1 MRNLKLFERFKST
14 QVHAFT
20 TQDSPSTSSNGSPR
34 IMKFLGHPKSSSKS
48 KSRSLLPHG
57 FPTTDLL
64 EPPLDSYLKPIDLVE
79 SLSNLYRRIE
89 SSSESETYMLYLEQ
103 YAVLRSLGDAKLL
116 RRCLLN
122 ARRHAIDVPCKVV
135 LSAWLRFFRREY
147 ELVGVESMDCNGLA
161 TECPKT
167 SLTHGCDLNVD
178 DEGCECSTVC
188 EDEFRSDDIKFSR
201 ADEFSGL
208 DEVSD
213 ISFCVGSEKAKCVRS
228 RIAALS
234 RPFETML
241 YGSFVESRTSEID
254 FSENGISIE
263 AMVALNIYS
272 RIKRVDLFRVET
284 VFQLLQLASKF
295 CCDDLKSECEARLAA
310 SVTNLDKAL
319 TFVEYALEE
328 RTTLLLSACLQVFLR
343 ELPQSLHNPKVMRF
357 FCSSEVKE
365 QLAFLGSECLFLLY
379 YFLSQVGMEEKLTTE
394 PMLILLERTREFAR
408 TNWQKA
414 LSLHQ
419 MGCVLF
425 ERKDYKAAQFH
436 FRLASSLGHVYS
448 LAGVSRTE
456 YKQGKRYSAY
466 KLMNFLISNHKPH
479 GWMYQERSLY
489 NVGVEKLKDLA
500 TATEL
505 DPTLTFPYKYR
516 AVMKFEQKQI
526 KEAFEEIDRLVQFKL
541 SPECLELRAWLFLAT
556 GDRERCLRD
565 LRAVLS
571 LEPNYVVF
579 GGKMRDDLVEALTA
593 QCIEVESEADCWV
606 RLFDRW
612 SAVDDIGSLAVVH
625 QMLQNDPSKNFL
637 RFRQSLLL
645 LRLNCQGAAM
655 RCLRMAWNLATSE
668 AERLVYEGWLLYD
681 MGYVEETLTK
691 AEEAISIQRSFEA
704 FFLKAYALADKNL
717 DADEVSCVVQVLEE
731 ALKCPSD
738 GLRKGQALNNLG
750 SIFIDL
756 GMLDQAETA
765 YKNAIEIKHTRA
777 HQGLA
782 RVYFLKNQR
791 KEACEEMTKL
801 IEKACSKAA
810 AYEKRSEYCEREKA
824 KEDLDMATTLDPLRT
839 YPYRYR
845 AAVLMDD
852 QRETEAVEEL
862 SKAIAFRPELQ
873 TLHLRAAFHEATG
886 NLSLATQDCEAA
898 LCLDPN
904 HTETLH
910 LYSRSKDQASSIDN
924 TNFGLD

>member
-1 MRNLKLFERFKST
+1 M
-14 QVHAFT
+14 
-20 TQDSPSTSSNGSPR
+20 
-34 IMKFLGHPKSSSKS
+34 MKFLGHPKS

-89 SSSESETYMLYLEQ
+89 SSSESEASMLYLEQ

-135 LSAWLRFFRREY
+135 FSAWLRFFRREH

-161 TECPKT
+161 SECPKT

-188 EDEFRSDDIKFSR
+188 EDEFGSDDVKISK

-234 RPFETML
+234 RPFEAML
-241 YGSFVESRTSEID
+241 YGSFVESTTSEID

-263 AMVALNIYS
+263 AMLALNIYS

-284 VFQLLQLASKF
+284 VFELLQLASKF

-310 SVTNLDKAL
+310 SVTDLDKAL

-357 FCSSEVKE
+357 FCSSEAKE
-365 QLAFLGSECLFLLY
+365 QLAFLGSECVFLLY
-379 YFLSQVGMEEKLTTE
+379 YFLSQVGMEEKLTTDT
-394 PMLILLERTREFAR
+394 MLILLERTREFAR

-466 KLMNFLISNHKPH
+466 RLMNFLISNHKPH

-505 DPTLTFPYKYR
+505 DPTLSFPYKYR

-526 KEAFEEIDRLVQFKL
+526 KEAFQEIDRLIQFKL
-541 SPECLELRAWLFLAT
+541 SPECLELRAWLYLAT
-556 GDRERCLRD
+556 GDRESCLRD

-612 SAVDDIGSLAVVH
+612 SAVDDVASLAVVH

-645 LRLNCQGAAM
+645 LR
-655 RCLRMAWNLATSE
+655 
-668 AERLVYEGWLLYD
+668 
-681 MGYVEETLTK
+681 
-691 AEEAISIQRSFEA
+691 
-704 FFLKAYALADKNL
+704 
-717 DADEVSCVVQVLEE
+717 
-731 ALKCPSD
+731 
-738 GLRKGQALNNLG
+738 
-750 SIFIDL
+750 
-756 GMLDQAETA
+756 
-765 YKNAIEIKHTRA
+765 
-777 HQGLA
+777 
-782 RVYFLKNQR
+782 
-791 KEACEEMTKL
+791 
-801 IEKACSKAA
+801 
-810 AYEKRSEYCEREKA
+810 
-824 KEDLDMATTLDPLRT
+824 
-839 YPYRYR
+839 
-845 AAVLMDD
+845 
-852 QRETEAVEEL
+852 
-862 SKAIAFRPELQ
+862 
-873 TLHLRAAFHEATG
+873 
-886 NLSLATQDCEAA
+886 
-898 LCLDPN
+898 
-904 HTETLH
+904 
-910 LYSRSKDQASSIDN
+910 
-924 TNFGLD
+924 

>member
-14 QVHAFT
+14 QIHAFT
-20 TQDSPSTSSNGSPR
+20 SSSQDSPSTSTTNGSSPR
-34 IMKFLGHPKSSSKS
+34 LNFLRHHPKSTSKS
-48 KSRSLLPHG
+48 FSRSLLPHG

-89 SSSESETYMLYLEQ
+89 SSSENTSMLYLEQ
-103 YAVLRSLGDAKLL
+103 YTVLCSLGDAKLL
-116 RRCLLN
+116 RKCLLN
-122 ARRHAIDVPCKVV
+122 ARRYAVDVPCKVV
-135 LSAWLRFFRREY
+135 LSAWLRFERREH
-147 ELVGVESMDCNGLA
+147 ELVGVESMDCNGFA
-161 TECPKT
+161 IECPKS
-167 SLTHGCDLNVD
+167 SLCRGCDLNLVN
-178 DEGCECSTVC
+178 ERCNCCEE
-188 EDEFRSDDIKFSR
+188 EDEIK
-201 ADEFSGL
+201 AVDEFSGL
-208 DEVSD
+208 DEDSD
-213 ISFCVGSEKAKCVRS
+213 FSFCVGLEKAKCVRS

-234 RPFETML
+234 RPFEAML
-241 YGSFVESRTSEID
+241 YGSFKESRASEVD
-254 FSENGISIE
+254 FSENGVSVE

-272 RIKRVDLFRVET
+272 RLKRVDLFRVET
-284 VFQLLQLASKF
+284 VFELLGLASKF
-295 CCDDLKSECEARLAA
+295 CCDELKSACESRLAS
-310 SVTNLDKAL
+310 SVTDLDKAL

-328 RTTLLLSACLQVFLR
+328 RTELLLSACLQVFLR
-343 ELPQSLHNPKVMRF
+343 ELPQSLHNNRVMRF
-357 FCSSEVKE
+357 FCSSEAKE
-365 QLAFLGSECLFLLY
+365 GLAFLGSECLFMLY
-379 YFLSQVGMEEKLTTE
+379 YFLSQVGMEERLTTE
-394 PMLILLERTREFAR
+394 VMLVLLERTREFAH

-414 LSLHQ
+414 VALHQ

-466 KLMNFLISNHKPH
+466 KLMNYLISKHKPH

-489 NVGVEKLKDLA
+489 NVGEAEKVKDLE

-516 AVMKFEQKQI
+516 AVMKFERKQV
-526 KEAFEEIDRLVQFKL
+526 KEAFEEVDRVIQFKL
-541 SPECLELRAWLFLAT
+541 TPDVLELRAWLFLAV
-556 GDRERCLRD
+556 GDRESCLRD
-565 LRAVLS
+565 IRAVLS
-571 LEPNYVVF
+571 LEPKYVVF
-579 GGKMRDDLVEALTA
+579 GGRMRDDLVEALTT
-593 QCIEVESEADCWV
+593 QCSEVDCWV
-606 RLFDRW
+606 KLYGRW
-612 SAVDDIGSLAVVH
+612 SAVDDVGSLGVVH

-637 RFRQSLLL
+637 RFRQSLFL

-655 RCLRMAWNLATSE
+655 RCLRMALNMAASE

-681 MGYVEETLTK
+681 MSYVDEALAK
-691 AEEAISIQRSFEA
+691 AEKAISIQRSFEA
-704 FFLKAYALADKNL
+704 FFLKAYVLADKNL
-717 DADEVSCVVQVLEE
+717 DPDESSCVAQVLEE

-750 SIFIDL
+750 SVYIDC

-765 YKNAIEIKHTRA
+765 YKNALEIKHTRA

-801 IEKACSKAA
+801 IEKAFSKAA

-852 QRETEAVEEL
+852 QREAEAVEEL

-886 NLSLATQDCEAA
+886 KLSLAAQDCEAA

-924 TNFGLD
+924 TIVGFD

>member
-14 QVHAFT
+14 QIHAFNSH
-20 TQDSPSTSSNGSPR
+20 DSPSTSSNNGTPR
-34 IMKFLGHPKSSSKS
+34 MKFLGNPKSSSKPI
-48 KSRSLLPHG
+48 SRSLLPYG
-57 FPTTDLL
+57 FPTTELL

-89 SSSESETYMLYLEQ
+89 SSSESETSMLYLEQ
-103 YAVLRSLGDAKLL
+103 YTVLRSLGDAKLL

-135 LSAWLRFFRREY
+135 LSAWLRYERREH
-147 ELVGVESMDCNGLA
+147 ELVGVESMDCNGFA
-161 TECPKT
+161 IECPKT
-167 SLTHGCDLNVD
+167 SLTHGCGLNLVN
-178 DEGCECSTVC
+178 EHCKCE
-188 EDEFRSDDIKFSR
+188 EDFGSDDIRISR
-201 ADEFSGL
+201 ADDEFSGL
-208 DEVSD
+208 EEDSD
-213 ISFCVGSEKAKCVRS
+213 FSFCIGSEKVKCVRS

-234 RPFETML
+234 RPFEAML

-254 FSENGISIE
+254 FSKNGVSIE
-263 AMVALNIYS
+263 AMLALNIYS

-284 VFQLLQLASKF
+284 VFELLGLAIKF
-295 CCDDLKSECEARLAA
+295 CCDDLKSACESRLAS
-310 SVTNLDKAL
+310 SVTDIDKAL

-328 RTTLLLSACLQVFLR
+328 HTKLLLSACLQVFLR
-343 ELPQSLHNPKVMRF
+343 ELPQSLYNPKVMRF
-357 FCSSEVKE
+357 FCSSEAKE

-379 YFLSQVGMEEKLTTE
+379 YFLSQAGMEEKLTTE

-408 TNWQKA
+408 ANWQKA
-414 LSLHQ
+414 VCLHQ

-436 FRLASSLGHVYS
+436 FRLASSLGHDYS

-466 KLMNFLISNHKPH
+466 KLMTYLISNHKPH

-489 NVGVEKLKDLA
+489 NLGVEKLKDLA

-505 DPTLTFPYKYR
+505 DPTLAFPYKYR
-516 AVMKFEQKQI
+516 AVGKFEQKQT
-526 KEAFEEIDRLVQFKL
+526 KEAFEEVDRLIQFKL
-541 SPECLELRAWLFLAT
+541 TPDCLELRAWLFLAI
-556 GDRERCLRD
+556 GDRESCLRD
-565 LRAVLS
+565 LRAVLC
-571 LEPNYVVF
+571 LEPNYVLF
-579 GGKMRDDLVEALTA
+579 GGKMRDDLAKALTV

-606 RLFDRW
+606 RLYERW
-612 SAVDDIGSLAVVH
+612 SAVDDVGSLAVVH

-655 RCLRMAWNLATSE
+655 RCLRMAWNLASSE

-681 MGYVEETLTK
+681 MGHVDEALTK
-691 AEEAISIQRSFEA
+691 SEKAISIQRSFEA
-704 FFLKAYALADKNL
+704 FFLKAYVIADKNL
-717 DADEVSCVVQVLEE
+717 DTDETSCVVQVLEE
-731 ALKCPSD
+731 ALKCASD

-750 SIFIDL
+750 SIYIDC
-756 GMLDQAETA
+756 GMLDEAEAA
-765 YKNAIEIKHTRA
+765 YKNALEIKHTRA

-801 IEKACSKAA
+801 IEKACVKAA

-886 NLSLATQDCEAA
+886 KLSLAAQDCEAA

-924 TNFGLD
+924 TVLDLDF

>member
-14 QVHAFT
+14 QIHAFNS
-20 TQDSPSTSSNGSPR
+20 QDSPSTSNNGSPR
-34 IMKFLGHPKSSSKS
+34 MKFLGNPKSCSKS
-48 KSRSLLPHG
+48 ISRSLLPHG
-57 FPTTDLL
+57 FPTTELL

-89 SSSESETYMLYLEQ
+89 SSSESETSMLYLEQ
-103 YAVLRSLGDAKLL
+103 YTVLRSLGDGKLL

-135 LSAWLRFFRREY
+135 LSAWLRFERREH
-147 ELVGVESMDCNGLA
+147 ELVGVDSMDCNGFA
-161 TECPKT
+161 IECPKT
-167 SLTHGCDLNVD
+167 CLSHGYDLNLVN
-178 DEGCECSTVC
+178 EHCKCSTLC
-188 EDEFRSDDIKFSR
+188 EEEFGGDDTKISR

-213 ISFCVGSEKAKCVRS
+213 FSFCVGSEKAKCVRS
-228 RIAALS
+228 QIAALS
-234 RPFETML
+234 RPFEAML
-241 YGSFVESRTSEID
+241 YGSFLESRTSEID
-254 FSENGISIE
+254 FTENGISIE
-263 AMVALNIYS
+263 AMLALNIYS
-272 RIKRVDLFRVET
+272 RIKRVDLFRIET
-284 VFQLLQLASKF
+284 VFELLRLASKF
-295 CCDDLKSECEARLAA
+295 CCDDLKSACESRLA
-310 SVTNLDKAL
+310 SSITDIDKAL

-328 RTTLLLSACLQVFLR
+328 RTKLILSACLQVFLR
-343 ELPQSLHNPKVMRF
+343 ELPQSLHNSKVMRF
-357 FCSSEVKE
+357 FCSSEAKA

-414 LSLHQ
+414 VSLHQ

-425 ERKDYKAAQFH
+425 ERKDYKVAQFH

-456 YKQGKRYSAY
+456 YKQGQRYSAY
-466 KLMNFLISNHKPH
+466 KLMTYLISNHKPH

-489 NVGVEKLKDLA
+489 NIGVEKLKDLA

-526 KEAFEEIDRLVQFKL
+526 KEAFEEVDRLIQFKL
-541 SPECLELRAWLFLAT
+541 TPACLELRAWLFLAI
-556 GDRERCLRD
+556 GDRESCLRD
-565 LRAVLS
+565 VRAVLC

-579 GGKMRDDLVEALTA
+579 GGRMRDDLVEALTR
-593 QCIEVESEADCWV
+593 QCTEVESEADCWV
-606 RLFDRW
+606 RLYERW
-612 SAVDDIGSLAVVH
+612 SAVDDVGSLGVVH

-655 RCLRMAWNLATSE
+655 RCLRMAWNLAASE
-668 AERLVYEGWLLYD
+668 TERLVYQGWLLYD
-681 MGYVEETLTK
+681 MGYVDEALTK
-691 AEEAISIQRSFEA
+691 AEKAISIQRSFEA
-704 FFLKAYALADKNL
+704 FFLKAYVLADKNL
-717 DADEVSCVVQVLEE
+717 DPDETSCVVQVLEE

-750 SIFIDL
+750 SIYIDC
-756 GMLDQAETA
+756 GKLDKAETA
-765 YKNAIEIKHTRA
+765 YKSALEIKHTRA

-801 IEKACSKAA
+801 IEKAFSKAA

-824 KEDLDMATTLDPLRT
+824 KEDLDMSSKLDPLRT

-886 NLSLATQDCEAA
+886 KLSLAAQDCEAA

-904 HTETLH
+904 HTETLN

-924 TNFGLD
+924 TIIGLD

>member
-14 QVHAFT
+14 QIHAFT
-20 TQDSPSTSSNGSPR
+20 SSQDSPSTSTNGSSSSSSPR
-34 IMKFLGHPKSSSKS
+34 MNFLRHPKSTSKS
-48 KSRSLLPHG
+48 FSRSLLPHG

-64 EPPLDSYLKPIDLVE
+64 EPPLDSNLKPIDLVE

-89 SSSESETYMLYLEQ
+89 SSSESETSMLYLEQ
-103 YAVLRSLGDAKLL
+103 YTVLRSLGDAKLL

-122 ARRHAIDVPCKVV
+122 ARRHAVDVPCKVV
-135 LSAWLRFFRREY
+135 LSAWLRFERREH
-147 ELVGVESMDCNGLA
+147 ELVGVESMDCNGFA
-161 TECPKT
+161 IECPKS
-167 SLTHGCDLNVD
+167 SLSRGCDLNLVN
-178 DEGCECSTVC
+178 EHCKCCE
-188 EDEFRSDDIKFSR
+188 EEEIKVSI

-208 DEVSD
+208 DEESD
-213 ISFCVGSEKAKCVRS
+213 FTFCVGLEKAKCVRS
-228 RIAALS
+228 RIASLS
-234 RPFETML
+234 RPFEAML
-241 YGSFVESRTSEID
+241 YGSFIESRASEID
-254 FSENGISIE
+254 FSENGISVE

-272 RIKRVDLFRVET
+272 RLKRVDLFRVET
-284 VFQLLQLASKF
+284 VFELLGLATKF
-295 CCDDLKSECEARLAA
+295 CCDDLKSACESRLA
-310 SVTNLDKAL
+310 SSITDLDKAL
-319 TFVEYALEE
+319 TFVDYALEE
-328 RTTLLLSACLQVFLR
+328 RAELLLSACLQVFLR
-343 ELPQSLHNPKVMRF
+343 ELPQSLHSSKVMRL
-357 FCSSEVKE
+357 FCSSEAKE
-365 QLAFLGSECLFLLY
+365 GLSFLGSECLFTLY
-379 YFLSQVGMEEKLTTE
+379 YFLSQVGMEERLPTE
-394 PMLILLERTREFAR
+394 AMLVLLERTREFAR
-408 TNWQKA
+408 ANWQKA
-414 LSLHQ
+414 VALHQ

-448 LAGVSRTE
+448 LAGVARTE
-456 YKQGKRYSAY
+456 YKQGKSHSAF
-466 KLMNFLISNHKPH
+466 KLMNYLISKHKPR

-489 NVGVEKLKDLA
+489 NVGDDEKLKDLA

-516 AVMKFEQKQI
+516 AVMKFERKQV
-526 KEAFEEIDRLVQFKL
+526 KEAFEEVDRLIQFKL
-541 SPECLELRAWLFLAT
+541 TPDCLELRAWLFLAV
-556 GDRERCLRD
+556 GDKESCLRD
-565 LRAVLS
+565 IRAVLT
-571 LEPNYVVF
+571 LEPKYVVF
-579 GGKMRDDLVEALTA
+579 GGRMRGDLVEALTA
-593 QCIEVESEADCWV
+593 QCSEVDCWV
-606 RLFDRW
+606 KLYDRW
-612 SAVDDIGSLAVVH
+612 SAVDDVGSLGVVH

-655 RCLRMAWNLATSE
+655 RCLRMAWNLAASE

-681 MGYVEETLTK
+681 MSYVDEALAK
-691 AEEAISIQRSFEA
+691 AEKAISIQRSFEA
-704 FFLKAYALADKNL
+704 FFLKAYVLAEKNL
-717 DADEVSCVVQVLEE
+717 DPDESSCVAQVLEE

-750 SIFIDL
+750 SIYIDCS
-756 GMLDQAETA
+756 MLDQAETA
-765 YKNAIEIKHTRA
+765 YKNALEIKHTRA

-801 IEKACSKAA
+801 INKAFSKAA

-886 NLSLATQDCEAA
+886 KLSLAAQDCEAA

-924 TNFGLD
+924 TIVGLD

>member
-14 QVHAFT
+14 QIHAFT
-20 TQDSPSTSSNGSPR
+20 SSSQDSPSTSTNGSGISNSPR
-34 IMKFLGHPKSSSKS
+34 LNFLRNHPKSTSKS
-48 KSRSLLPHG
+48 FSRSLLPHG

-64 EPPLDSYLKPIDLVE
+64 EPPLDSHLKPLDLVE

-89 SSSESETYMLYLEQ
+89 SSSSESETSLLYLEQ
-103 YAVLRSLGDAKLL
+103 YTILRSLGDAKLS

-122 ARRHAIDVPCKVV
+122 ARRHAVDVPCKVV
-135 LSAWLRFFRREY
+135 LSAWLRFERREH
-147 ELVGVESMDCNGLA
+147 ELLGVESMDCNGFA
-161 TECPKT
+161 IECPKT
-167 SLTHGCDLNVD
+167 SLIHGCDLNLVN
-178 DEGCECSTVC
+178 EEHCNCHE
-188 EDEFRSDDIKFSR
+188 EDEIIKVSM
-201 ADEFSGL
+201 AGL
-208 DEVSD
+208 DEDSD
-213 ISFCVGSEKAKCVRS
+213 FSFCVGLEKAMCVRS

-234 RPFETML
+234 RPFEAML
-241 YGSFVESRTSEID
+241 YGSFVESRASEID
-254 FSENGISIE
+254 FSENGVSVE

-284 VFQLLQLASKF
+284 VFELLGLASKF
-295 CCDDLKSECEARLAA
+295 CCDELKSACESRLAS
-310 SVTNLDKAL
+310 SVTDLDKAL

-328 RTTLLLSACLQVFLR
+328 RRELLLSACLQVFLR
-343 ELPQSLHNPKVMRF
+343 ELPRCLHDSRVMRF
-357 FCSSEVKE
+357 FCGSEAKE
-365 QLAFLGSECLFLLY
+365 GLACLGSECLFMVY
-379 YFLSQVGMEEKLTTE
+379 YLLSQVGMEERLTSE
-394 PMLILLERTREFAR
+394 AMLVLLERTREFAR

-414 LSLHQ
+414 VALHQ

-466 KLMNFLISNHKPH
+466 KLMNYLISKHKPQH

-489 NVGVEKLKDLA
+489 NVEEAEKLKDVE

-516 AVMKFEQKQI
+516 AVMKFERKQV
-526 KEAFEEIDRLVQFKL
+526 KEAFEEVDRLIQFKL
-541 SPECLELRAWLFLAT
+541 TPDVLELRAWLFLAV
-556 GDRERCLRD
+556 GDRESCLRD
-565 LRAVLS
+565 IRGVLC
-571 LEPNYVVF
+571 LEPKYVVF
-579 GGKMRDDLVEALTA
+579 GGRMGDDLVEALTRK
-593 QCIEVESEADCWV
+593 CSEGECWV
-606 RLFDRW
+606 RLYDRW
-612 SAVDDIGSLAVVH
+612 SAVDDVGSLGVVH

-655 RCLRMAWNLATSE
+655 RCLRMAWNLAACE
-668 AERLVYEGWLLYD
+668 AEKLVYEGWLLYD
-681 MGYVEETLTK
+681 MSYVEEALTK
-691 AEEAISIQRSFEA
+691 AEKAISIQRSFEA
-704 FFLKAYALADKNL
+704 FFLKAYVLADKNL
-717 DADEVSCVVQVLEE
+717 DPDESACVAQVLEE

-750 SIFIDL
+750 SVYIDCM
-756 GMLDQAETA
+756 MLDQAETA
-765 YKNAIEIKHTRA
+765 YKNALEIKHTRA

-801 IEKACSKAA
+801 IDKAFSKAA

-886 NLSLATQDCEAA
+886 KLSLAAQDCEAA

-910 LYSRSKDQASSIDN
+910 LYSRSKDQASSVDN
-924 TNFGLD
+924 TTIVGLD

>member
-14 QVHAFT
+14 QIHAFT
-20 TQDSPSTSSNGSPR
+20 SQDSPSTSTNGGSSSPR
-34 IMKFLGHPKSSSKS
+34 INFLRHPKSTSKS
-48 KSRSLLPHG
+48 FSRSLLPHG

-89 SSSESETYMLYLEQ
+89 SSPEPETTSMLYLEQ
-103 YAVLRSLGDAKLL
+103 YTVLRSLGDAKLL

-122 ARRHAIDVPCKVV
+122 ARRHAVDVPCKVV
-135 LSAWLRFFRREY
+135 LSAWLRFERREH
-147 ELVGVESMDCNGLA
+147 ELVGVESMDCNGFA
-161 TECPKT
+161 IECPK
-167 SLTHGCDLNVD
+167 SCLNHGCDLSLVN
-178 DEGCECSTVC
+178 ERCKCSK
-188 EDEFRSDDIKFSR
+188 EDEVKVCL

-208 DEVSD
+208 DEDSD
-213 ISFCVGSEKAKCVRS
+213 ISFCVGLEKAKCVRS
-228 RIAALS
+228 RIASLS
-234 RPFETML
+234 RPFEAML
-241 YGSFVESRTSEID
+241 YGSFAESRASEID
-254 FSENGISIE
+254 FSENGVSVE

-272 RIKRVDLFRVET
+272 RLKRVDLFRVET
-284 VFQLLQLASKF
+284 VFELLGLASKF
-295 CCDDLKSECEARLAA
+295 CCDELKSACESRLAS
-310 SVTNLDKAL
+310 SVTDLDKAL
-319 TFVEYALEE
+319 TFVDYALEE
-328 RTTLLLSACLQVFLR
+328 RTKLLLSACLQVFLR
-343 ELPQSLHNPKVMRF
+343 ELPRSLHNSRVMRF
-357 FCSSEVKE
+357 FCSSEAKE
-365 QLAFLGSECLFLLY
+365 GLAFLGSECLFMLY
-379 YFLSQVGMEEKLTTE
+379 YFLSQVGMEERLTTE
-394 PMLILLERTREFAR
+394 PMLVLLERTREFAR
-408 TNWQKA
+408 ANWQKA
-414 LSLHQ
+414 VSMHQ

-466 KLMNFLISNHKPH
+466 KLMNYLISKHKPH

-489 NVGVEKLKDLA
+489 NVGDEKLKDLE

-505 DPTLTFPYKYR
+505 DPTLTFPYMYR
-516 AVMKFEQKQI
+516 AVMKFEGKQV
-526 KEAFEEIDRLVQFKL
+526 KEAFEEVDRLIQFKL
-541 SPECLELRAWLFLAT
+541 TPDCLELRAWLFLAV

-571 LEPNYVVF
+571 LEPKYVLF
-579 GGKMRDDLVEALTA
+579 GGRMRNDLVEALTT
-593 QCIEVESEADCWV
+593 QCSEVESDAECWV
-606 RLFDRW
+606 RLYERW
-612 SAVDDIGSLAVVH
+612 SAVDDVGSLGVVH

-655 RCLRMAWNLATSE
+655 RCLRVAWNFAASE

-681 MGYVEETLTK
+681 MSY
-691 AEEAISIQRSFEA
+691 
-704 FFLKAYALADKNL
+704 NL
-717 DADEVSCVVQVLEE
+717 DPDESSCVAQVLEE

-750 SIFIDL
+750 SVYIDC

-765 YKNAIEIKHTRA
+765 YKNALEIKHTRA

-801 IEKACSKAA
+801 IDKAFSKAA

-886 NLSLATQDCEAA
+886 KLSLAAQDCEAA

-924 TNFGLD
+924 TIVGLD

>member
-14 QVHAFT
+14 QIHAFSS
-20 TQDSPSTSSNGSPR
+20 QDSPSTSNNDSPR
-34 IMKFLGHPKSSSKS
+34 MKFFRHPKSNPKS
-48 KSRSLLPHG
+48 ISRSLLSHG
-57 FPTTDLL
+57 FPTTELL
-64 EPPLDSYLKPIDLVE
+64 EPPLDPYLKPIDLVE

-89 SSSESETYMLYLEQ
+89 SSLDSETSMLYLEL

-116 RRCLLN
+116 RRCLIN
-122 ARRHAIDVPCKVV
+122 ARSYACDVPCKVV
-135 LSAWLRFFRREY
+135 LSAWLRFDRRAH
-147 ELVGVESMDCNGLA
+147 ELVGVESMDCNGFA
-161 TECPKT
+161 IECPKT
-167 SLTHGCDLNVD
+167 SLTHGDDLDLVN
-178 DEGCECSTVC
+178 EHCSCSKVC
-188 EDEFRSDDIKFSR
+188 EEEGFGSDGVKISL
-201 ADEFSGL
+201 ADEFLGL

-213 ISFCVGSEKAKCVRS
+213 FSFRVGLEKAKCVRS

-234 RPFETML
+234 RPFEAML

-254 FSENGISIE
+254 FSENGISVE

-284 VFQLLQLASKF
+284 VFELLKLASKF
-295 CCDDLKSECEARLAA
+295 CCDDLKSACEARLAS

-319 TFVEYALEE
+319 TFVEIALEE
-328 RTTLLLSACLQVFLR
+328 RTKLLLSACLQVFLR

-357 FCSSEVKE
+357 FCCSEAKE
-365 QLAFLGSECLFLLY
+365 QLSFLGSECLFLLY

-408 TNWQKA
+408 ANWQKA

-425 ERKDYKAAQFH
+425 DRKDYKAAQFH

-456 YKQGKRYSAY
+456 YKQGQRYSAY
-466 KLMNFLISNHKPH
+466 KLMTYIISNHKPQ

-516 AVMKFEQKQI
+516 AVMKFEQKQV
-526 KEAFEEIDRLVQFKL
+526 KEAFEEVDRLIQFKL
-541 SPECLELRAWLFLAT
+541 TPDSLELRAWLFLAI
-556 GDRERCLRD
+556 GDRESCLID
-565 LRAVLS
+565 IRAVLC

-593 QCIEVESEADCWV
+593 QYTEVESEADCWV
-606 RLFDRW
+606 RLYERW
-612 SAVDDIGSLAVVH
+612 SAVDDVGALAVVH

-681 MGYVEETLTK
+681 MGYVDETLTK
-691 AEEAISIQRSFEA
+691 AEKAISIQRSFEA
-704 FFLKAYALADKNL
+704 FFLKAYVLSDKNL
-717 DADEVSCVVQVLEE
+717 GPDEISCIVPVLEE

-750 SIFIDL
+750 SIYIDC

-765 YKNAIEIKHTRA
+765 YKNALEVKHTRA

-886 NLSLATQDCEAA
+886 KLSLASQDCEAA
-898 LCLDPN
+898 LCLDPD

-910 LYSRSKDQASSIDN
+910 LYSRSKDQTSSTETTI
-924 TNFGLD
+924 LDLE

>member
-14 QVHAFT
+14 QIHAFT
-20 TQDSPSTSSNGSPR
+20 SSQDSPSTSTNGQSPR
-34 IMKFLGHPKSSSKS
+34 LNFLRHPKSTSKS
-48 KSRSLLPHG
+48 FSRSLLPNS

-64 EPPLDSYLKPIDLVE
+64 EPPLDSYLKPVDLVE

-89 SSSESETYMLYLEQ
+89 SSSESETSSSSSMLYLEQ
-103 YAVLRSLGDAKLL
+103 YSILRSFGDAKLL
-116 RRCLLN
+116 RRCLIN
-122 ARRHAIDVPCKVV
+122 ARRHAVDVPCKVV
-135 LSAWLRFFRREY
+135 LSAWLRFERREH
-147 ELVGVESMDCNGLA
+147 ELVGVECMDCNGFA
-161 TECPKT
+161 IECPK
-167 SLTHGCDLNVD
+167 SCLSHGCDLSLVNERCKCCEEESGCS
-178 DEGCECSTVC
+178 DE
-188 EDEFRSDDIKFSR
+188 IK
-201 ADEFSGL
+201 EFSGL
-208 DEVSD
+208 DEESD
-213 ISFCVGSEKAKCVRS
+213 FSFCVGLEKAKCVRS

-234 RPFETML
+234 RPFEAML
-241 YGSFVESRTSEID
+241 YGSFVESRASEID
-254 FSENGISIE
+254 FSENGISVE

-272 RIKRVDLFRVET
+272 RLRRVDLFRVET
-284 VFQLLQLASKF
+284 VFELLGLASKF
-295 CCDDLKSECEARLAA
+295 CCDELKSACESRLAS
-310 SVTNLDKAL
+310 SVTDLDKAL
-319 TFVEYALEE
+319 AFVEYALEE
-328 RTTLLLSACLQVFLR
+328 RTKLLLSACLQVFLR
-343 ELPQSLHNPKVMRF
+343 ELPQSLHNSKVMRF
-357 FCSSEVKE
+357 FCSSEAKE
-365 QLAFLGSECLFLLY
+365 GLAFLGSECLFMLY
-379 YFLSQVGMEEKLTTE
+379 YLLSQVGMEEKLTTE
-394 PMLILLERTREFAR
+394 TMLVLLERTREFAR

-414 LSLHQ
+414 VALHQ

-448 LAGVSRTE
+448 LAGVARTE

-466 KLMNFLISNHKPH
+466 KLMNYLISKHKPH

-489 NVGVEKLKDLA
+489 NVGDEKLKDLE
-500 TATEL
+500 TATEF
-505 DPTLTFPYKYR
+505 DPTLTFPYNYR
-516 AVMKFEQKQI
+516 AVMKFEQKQV
-526 KEAFEEIDRLVQFKL
+526 KEAFEEVDRLIQFKL
-541 SPECLELRAWLFLAT
+541 TPDCLELRAWLFLAV
-556 GDRERCLRD
+556 GDRESCLRD

-571 LEPNYVVF
+571 LEPKYVLF
-579 GGKMRDDLVEALTA
+579 GGRMRDDLVEALTK
-593 QCIEVESEADCWV
+593 QCSEVESEADCWV
-606 RLFDRW
+606 RLYDRW
-612 SAVDDIGSLAVVH
+612 SAVDDVGSLGVVH

-655 RCLRMAWNLATSE
+655 RCLRMALNLATSE

-681 MGYVEETLTK
+681 MSYVDEALTK
-691 AEEAISIQRSFEA
+691 AEKAISIQRSFEA
-704 FFLKAYALADKNL
+704 FFLKAYVLADKNL
-717 DADEVSCVVQVLEE
+717 DPDESSCVAQVLEE

-750 SIFIDL
+750 SIYIDC
-756 GMLDQAETA
+756 GMLDEAETA
-765 YKNAIEIKHTRA
+765 YKNALEIKHTRA

-782 RVYFLKNQR
+782 RVYFMKNQR

-801 IEKACSKAA
+801 IEKAFSKAA

-824 KEDLDMATTLDPLRT
+824 REDLDMATTLDPLRT

-886 NLSLATQDCEAA
+886 NLSLAAQDCEAA

-910 LYSRSKDQASSIDN
+910 LYSRSKDQASPIDN
-924 TNFGLD
+924 TIVGLD